1 MKFSVLCETYSML
14 EATTKRLE
22 MTDILVDLLKNCD
35 KAIIDKVCYLSLGR
49 IYPEYVDLELGLA
62 EKMVAKTVAM
72 ASGISQ
78 KEVEKHL
85 AKTGDLGTTVQ
96 ELRKKGRAQTT
107 LFAQELTVE
116 RVFET
121 LDKIARS
128 TGTGS
133 QDRKVKL
140 LASLLLEASP
150 LESKYIVRIVL
161 GQLRLGVADMTILDA
176 LAIAYGGGKESRE
189 IIERSYHLSSDVGAV
204 AKALAERGLGA
215 LKSFKIQVGTPIH
228 SMLAQRLSS
237 PEEILEKLGGV
248 CALEFKFDGERI
260 QAHKKG
266 EEVLLFS
273 RRLENVTHQFPDI
286 QILVRD
292 NIKTEKCIVEGE
304 IVAINPE
311 TGEMYPFQVLMQ
323 RRRKYGIKEAMEKIP
338 TALFLFDCLYVDG
351 KDFTVSSYVDRRKQL
366 EKIVKK
372 TEQLQLSEKKIGKT
386 VKEIEKF
393 FEQSIEYGCEG
404 IMAKSIDGVYQAGAR
419 GWLWIKY
426 KRDYRGPELTD
437 TLDLVVV
444 GAFYG
449 RGRRGGTYG
458 TLLMAGYEEETDM
471 FKTVCKL
478 GAGFS
483 DENLEELPRKLK
495 KHLIPHKHSRI
506 DSNFKADV
514 WFEPAL
520 VLEVQGSEL
529 TLSPTH
535 TAAWDKIK
543 KDAGLAVRFP
553 RFTGRFRED
562 KTPEQATTTAELEGM
577 YKAQLKQIEK

>member
-1 MKFSVLCETYSML
+1 MKFSELCETYSRL

-22 MTDILVDLLKNCD
+22 MTDILVDLLKKSD
-35 KAIIDKVCYLSLGR
+35 KAIIDKVFYLTLGR

-85 AKTGDLGTTVQ
+85 KKTGDLGTTAQ
-96 ELRKKGRAQTT
+96 ELKKKGKAQTT
-107 LFAQELTVE
+107 LFAKELTVE

-150 LESKYIVRIVL
+150 EEAKYIVRIVL

-189 IIERSYHLSSDVGAV
+189 TIERSYHLSSDVGAV
-204 AKALAERGLGA
+204 AKALASKGLNA
-215 LKSFKIQVGTPIH
+215 LKSFNIQVGTPIH
-228 SMLAQRLSS
+228 SMLAQRLAY
-237 PEEILEKLGGV
+237 PQEILEKLSGA

-266 EEVLLFS
+266 KEVLLFS
-273 RRLENVTHQFPDI
+273 RRLEDVTHQFPDI
-286 QILVRD
+286 QAMIRD
-292 NIKTEKCIVEGE
+292 NIKAEKSIVEGE

-311 TGEMYPFQVLMQ
+311 TRELYPFQVLMQ

-351 KDFTVSSYVDRRKQL
+351 KDLTVSPYLDRREKL

-372 TEQLQLSEKKIGKT
+372 TEQLQLSEKKIVKT
-386 VKEIEKF
+386 VEELETF
-393 FEQSIEYGCEG
+393 FEHAIESGCEG
-404 IMAKSIDGVYQAGAR
+404 IMAKSIDEKSIYQAGAR

-426 KRDYRGPELTD
+426 KRDYAAELSD

-495 KHLIPHKHSRI
+495 KHLIPHKHGRV
-506 DSNFKADV
+506 DSNFEADV
-514 WFEPAL
+514 WFEPVL

-562 KTPEQATTTAELEGM
+562 KAPEQATTTAELEEM
-577 YKAQLKQIEK
+577 YKAQLKQI